1 MALVAFSRGIL
12 NMVISYLNAIC
23 YLRNH
28 VGSYQYVFAS
38 SERLIGN
45 SVFFFTIQRFLLRK
59 KINNEQYMYH

>member
-1 MALVAFSRGIL
+1 
-12 NMVISYLNAIC
+12 MVISYLNAIC